1 MGQSTSLWLLAAA
14 VFLLIAV
21 ATARPDGSHS
31 HEGMGGEDMGMDMSQ
46 KDSMSKPV
54 EDWELSYW
62 AYGEYSA
69 SITAHIVLEVLAWCF
84 VLPVAVML
92 SVAHSRFTIPAQF
105 VFLIVN
111 GVALFFGLVYNAST
125 PDLYLNNAHHK
136 IGWIASS
143 VVVAQFVIG
152 IIYAYSGRRTKNV
165 TSQYQRAT
173 FFPVSTENMMEHQQL
188 YTPVAEYR
196 WSGDS
201 GQGTS
206 CPTSPDEEHHH
217 NLTKPEEEDD
227 VEVPTPLSRGWLR
240 SAFLDGFFASRVP
253 GLVSNKVLRGLR
265 LVYNI
270 IDRIILPFGFI
281 ALTSGAVTYGGIFKA
296 HSIFSGLAHFI
307 KGGIFFWYGLVVLGR
322 YMGCWANW
330 GWSWNLKPANSRAPT
345 GEFVESALIFTYG
358 STNVFLEHL
367 GSWGQAWSPQ
377 DLEHVSISVMF
388 FGAGLCGM
396 LLESKRVRS
405 WLKQSIVGASRNQSN
420 EDEEPSSVSF
430 NPMPALI
437 IFLLGMMMGGHQQQQ
452 MVSTMVHKQWGS
464 LLSGAA
470 MARGA
475 TYALTYVRPPTSYLP
490 ARPPTELIGA
500 FCLISG
506 GLIFM
511 LSASDI
517 MDVMVWYD
525 LDAMFTFNVA
535 IGLSCFIMAWEIVV
549 LAIKAWAVKKENSQS
564 HARSW
569 SSA

>member
-1 MGQSTSLWLLAAA
+1 MRRSASLQLQLLAAG
-14 VFLLIAV
+14 FLLLSL
-21 ATARPDGSHS
+21 ATALPDSGHAA
-31 HEGMGGEDMGMDMSQ
+31 EGGMDMEMDMTQ
-46 KDSMSKPV
+46 KDTMAKPE

-62 AYGEYSA
+62 AYGQHSA

-92 SVAHSRFTIPAQF
+92 SIAHSRFTIPTQF
-105 VFLIVN
+105 VFILVN
-111 GVALFFGLVYNAST
+111 GLAIFFGLIYNAST
-125 PDLYLNNAHHK
+125 PDLYVNNAHHK

-143 VVVAQFVIG
+143 VVVAQFVVG
-152 IIYAYSGRRTKNV
+152 VIYAYSGRRTKHVSTNH
-165 TSQYQRAT
+165 YERAA
-173 FFPVSTENMMEHQQL
+173 FLPVSAQNMLQHQQM
-188 YTPVAEYR
+188 YTPVHEYR

-206 CPTSPDEEHHH
+206 CPTSPIEEHH
-217 NLTKPEEEDD
+217 LDKPEEDEEDVD
-227 VEVPTPLSRGWLR
+227 VPTPLARGWLR
-240 SAFLDGFFASRVP
+240 NSFLDKFFSSRVP
-253 GLVSNKVLRGLR
+253 GLMSNRVLSALR

-281 ALTSGAVTYGGIFKA
+281 ALATGAITYGGIFKA
-296 HSIFSGLAHFI
+296 HSVFSGLAHFI

-322 YMGCWANW
+322 FMGCWANW
-330 GWSWNLKPANSRAPT
+330 GWSWNLKPANSRAVS

-358 STNVFLEHL
+358 ATNVFLEHL
-367 GSWGQAWSPQ
+367 GGWGKGWSPQ

-396 LLESKRVRS
+396 LLESKRVKK
-405 WLKQSIVGASRNQSN
+405 WLKQSILGAARSQA
-420 EDEEPSSVSF
+420 EDDEETTNVSF

-437 IFLLGMMMGGHQQQQ
+437 IFLLGMMMGGHQQHQ

-470 MARGA
+470 MARGF
-475 TYALTYVRPPTSYLP
+475 TYVLTYVRPPTSYLP
-490 ARPPTELIGA
+490 ARPPTELIGS

-511 LSASDI
+511 MSASDI
-517 MDVMVWYD
+517 MDVMVWYE
-525 LDAMFTFNVA
+525 LDAMFSFNVA
-535 IGLSCFIMAWEIVV
+535 IGLSCAIMAWEIVV
-549 LAIKAWAVKKENSQS
+549 IAIKAWATKKETAQS
-564 HARSW
+564 HNRSW

>member
-1 MGQSTSLWLLAAA
+1 MRQSVSLQLLAAA
-14 VFLLIAV
+14 FLLIAV
-21 ATARPDGSHS
+21 ATARPDGDHS
-31 HEGMGGEDMGMDMSQ
+31 HENKGGMDMDMDTSQ
-46 KDSMSKPV
+46 TDHMSKPAQ
-54 EDWELSYW
+54 DWELSYW
-62 AYGEYSA
+62 AYGEYGA
-69 SITAHIVLEVLAWCF
+69 SITAHIILEILAWCF

-92 SVAHSRFTIPAQF
+92 SVAHSRFTIPTQF

-111 GVALFFGLVYNAST
+111 GVALFFGLIYNAST
-125 PDLYLNNAHHK
+125 PDLYPNNAHHK

-152 IIYAYSGRRTKNV
+152 IIYAYSGRRTQN
-165 TSQYQRAT
+165 TASQYERAT
-173 FFPVSTENMMEHQQL
+173 FFPVSTEHMMEHQQL

-206 CPTSPDEEHHH
+206 CPTSPDEEQH
-217 NLTKPEEEDD
+217 NFTKPEEDEE
-227 VEVPTPLSRGWLR
+227 VEVPTPLARGWLR
-240 SAFLDGFFASRVP
+240 SAFLDRFFTSRVP
-253 GLVSNKVLRGLR
+253 GLLSNKVLRALR

-270 IDRIILPFGFI
+270 IDRIILPFGFV
-281 ALTSGAVTYGGIFKA
+281 ALATGGVTYGGIFKA
-296 HSIFSGLAHFI
+296 HSVFSGLAHFI

-330 GWSWNLKPANSRAPT
+330 GWSWNLKPANSRAVT

-367 GSWGQAWSPQ
+367 GGWGKGWSPQ

-405 WLKQSIVGASRNQSN
+405 WLKQSILGASRNQSN
-420 EDEEPSSVSF
+420 EDEEQSGVSF

-437 IFLLGMMMGGHQQQQ
+437 IFLLGMMMGGHQQKQ

-470 MARGA
+470 MARGG
-475 TYALTYVRPPTSYLP
+475 TYVLTYIRPPSSYLP

-506 GLIFM
+506 GLVFM

-517 MDVMVWYD
+517 MDVMVWYE

-535 IGLSCFIMAWEIVV
+535 IGISCFIMAWEIVV
-549 LAIKAWAVKKENSQS
+549 IAIKAWAVKKENTQL

>member
-1 MGQSTSLWLLAAA
+1 MGQSTSLRLLAAA

-62 AYGEYSA
+62 AYGEDSA

>member
-1 MGQSTSLWLLAAA
+1 
-14 VFLLIAV
+14 
-21 ATARPDGSHS
+21 
-31 HEGMGGEDMGMDMSQ
+31 
-46 KDSMSKPV
+46 
-54 EDWELSYW
+54 
-62 AYGEYSA
+62 
-69 SITAHIVLEVLAWCF
+69 
-84 VLPVAVML
+84 ML

-227 VEVPTPLSRGWLR
+227 VEVPTSLSRGWLR

-281 ALTSGAVTYGGIFKA
+281 ALTSGAVTYGGIF
-296 HSIFSGLAHFI
+296 
-307 KGGIFFWYGLVVLGR
+307 V
-322 YMGCWANW
+322 C
-330 GWSWNLKPANSRAPT
+330 
-345 GEFVESALIFTYG
+345 AL
-358 STNVFLEHL
+358 
-367 GSWGQAWSPQ
+367 
-377 DLEHVSISVMF
+377 
-388 FGAGLCGM
+388 
-396 LLESKRVRS
+396 
-405 WLKQSIVGASRNQSN
+405 
-420 EDEEPSSVSF
+420 
-430 NPMPALI
+430 
-437 IFLLGMMMGGHQQQQ
+437 
-452 MVSTMVHKQWGS
+452 
-464 LLSGAA
+464 
-470 MARGA
+470 
-475 TYALTYVRPPTSYLP
+475 
-490 ARPPTELIGA
+490 
-500 FCLISG
+500 
-506 GLIFM
+506 
-511 LSASDI
+511 
-517 MDVMVWYD
+517 
-525 LDAMFTFNVA
+525 
-535 IGLSCFIMAWEIVV
+535 
-549 LAIKAWAVKKENSQS
+549 
-564 HARSW
+564 
-569 SSA
+569 

>member
-1 MGQSTSLWLLAAA
+1 MRQSISLRLLAAA
-14 VFLLIAV
+14 FLLIAL
-21 ATARPDGSHS
+21 AAARPDGGHS
-31 HEGMGGEDMGMDMSQ
+31 HEASEGMDMSQ
-46 KDSMSKPV
+46 KDHMSKPE
-54 EDWELSYW
+54 EDWEVSYW
-62 AYGEYSA
+62 AYGKHST
-69 SITAHIVLEVLAWCF
+69 SITTHIVLEVLAWCF
-84 VLPVAVML
+84 ILPVAVML
-92 SVAHSRFTIPAQF
+92 SIAHSRFTIPTQF
-105 VFLIVN
+105 VFLAVN
-111 GVALFFGLVYNAST
+111 GVAVFFGLVYNAST
-125 PDLYLNNAHHK
+125 PDLYQNNAHHK

-143 VVVAQFVIG
+143 VVAAQFLIG
-152 IIYAYSGRRTKNV
+152 IIYAYSGRRT
-165 TSQYQRAT
+165 SHMAPQYERAT
-173 FFPVSTENMMEHQQL
+173 FLPVSTQNMMEHEQL

-201 GQGTS
+201 GHGTS
-206 CPTSPDEEHHH
+206 VPPSPDEEHL
-217 NLTKPEEEDD
+217 NLTKPEEDED
-227 VEVPTPLSRGWLR
+227 VEVPTPLARGWLR
-240 SAFLDGFFASRVP
+240 SAFLDRFFASRVP
-253 GLVSNKVLRGLR
+253 GLVSNKVLRALR
-265 LVYNI
+265 LAYNI
-270 IDRIILPFGFI
+270 IDRIILPFGFV
-281 ALTSGAVTYGGIFKA
+281 ALATGGVTYGGIFKA
-296 HSIFSGLAHFI
+296 HSVFSGLAHFI

-330 GWSWNLKPANSRAPT
+330 GWSWNLKPVNSRAST

-367 GSWGQAWSPQ
+367 GGWGQAWSAQ

-405 WLKQSIVGASRNQSN
+405 WLKQSILGTSRNQSN

-437 IFLLGMMMGGHQQQQ
+437 IFLLGMMMGGHHQQQ
-452 MVSTMVHKQWGS
+452 MVSTMVHKQWGT

-470 MARGA
+470 LARGA
-475 TYALTYVRPPTSYLP
+475 TYVLTYVRPPTSYLP

-525 LDAMFTFNVA
+525 LDAMFTFNIA

-549 LAIKAWAVKKENSQS
+549 IAIKAWAVKKETAQS